1 MYANSNASMAPD
13 EAARRRTQLWHSA
26 QRKNAWRLL
35 PLLIAALILSYI
47 DKNNAGFA
55 ALTMIHDL
63 GMTPAQFGFGAG
75 LLFVGY
81 CALEVPSNLA
91 LYRYGARRWLARI
104 MITWGLATA
113 ATALVTGPH
122 GFYALRLVLGAAE
135 AGLFPGA
142 TFLLACWFP
151 AEYRTRILAI
161 FMLGAPLASVIGNP
175 TSGLLFQLN
184 GVLGLQGW
192 QWMFIAQGL
201 PAALIGIA
209 ILFVVR
215 DYPSEAHWL
224 TSDERDALNWQLSSE
239 SRDSHKSTF
248 AALKDPR
255 IYLLGVIQFGFVIGT
270 YGVGVWLP
278 LILKEYGYGALKIGM
293 LSAIPYVVA
302 CVGTYVWARFAD
314 RDGRH
319 AFHLRMI
326 CLVGTIGFIV
336 SALSLGVVVQLTG
349 ISLAVLAVFAARA
362 VFWAIPTRFL
372 DGKAA
377 AGGLAL
383 INTIGTLGGFVGTTM
398 VGELKQIYGTFAAG
412 IWAMAA
418 AFFVSALLT
427 FLLGRFEQRRHQAAP
442 VGVEPNYQQE
452 H

>member
-1 MYANSNASMAPD
+1 MHANSNAATAPD
-13 EAARRRTQLWHSA
+13 EAARRRTQLWHGA
-26 QRKNAWRLL
+26 QRKNAWRIL
-35 PLLIAALILSYI
+35 PLMIAALLLSYI

-55 ALTMIHDL
+55 ALTMRHDL
-63 GMTPAQFGFGAG
+63 GMTTAQFGFGAS

-113 ATALVTGPH
+113 ATALATGAH
-122 GFYALRLVLGAAE
+122 SFYVLRLILGAAE

-151 AEYRTRILAI
+151 AEYRTRILAL
-161 FMLGAPLASVIGNP
+161 FMLGAPLASVIGGP
-175 TSGLLFQLN
+175 TSGLLFQLD
-184 GVLGLQGW
+184 GVLGLHGW
-192 QWMFIAQGL
+192 QWMFIVQGL
-201 PAALIGIA
+201 PAALIGIV

-215 DYPSEAHWL
+215 DYPSDAHWL
-224 TSDERDALNWQLSSE
+224 TGEERDALNWQLSTE
-239 SRDSHKSTF
+239 SRGSHRNTF
-248 AALKDPR
+248 AALKDSR

-319 AFHLRMI
+319 AFHLRVI
-326 CLVGTIGFIV
+326 CIVGTIGFVV

-372 DGKAA
+372 GGKAA

-383 INTIGTLGGFVGTTM
+383 INTIGTLGGFVGTVM

-427 FLLGRFEQRRHQAAP
+427 FILGRFEPRRHQA
-442 VGVEPNYQQE
+442 VEPNYQRE